1 MKQFLLAALLLLTFT
16 GCGAVPETSD
26 SREVRETMETPAV
39 QESRETLESDAAPE
53 EAAGNA
59 YEALLSG
66 DASLLDE
73 YSAALHGVENWTE
86 FIQSEDFTYEYTCM
100 DLDGDGLD
108 ELLIQ
113 MEDDPS
119 GYNGVF
125 HYADGRLFC
134 WRNDNIEMSC
144 RDYPLRDGTIVRQY
158 DYSDNSTYTICRYQS
173 DGNTQEV
180 TKLHFH
186 NSPLDQ
192 DDGRT
197 FPWYG
202 IDYNEVT
209 EGEFNEQLA
218 AKVTGQLLD
227 RSAWTVI
234 HSGPTVSE

>member
-1 MKQFLLAALLLLTFT
+1 MKQFLLAVLLALLLA
-16 GCGAVPETSD
+16 GCGTIPEAPAGPESQKTAESG
-26 SREVRETMETPAV
+26 TTQETP
-39 QESRETLESDAAPE
+39 SPE
-53 EAAGNA
+53 EAARTA
-59 YEALLSG
+59 FEALLSG
-66 DASLLDE
+66 DASLLDS
-73 YSAALHGVENWTE
+73 YSAALHGVENWAE
-86 FIQSEDFTYEYTCM
+86 FIQSEDFTYEYACM

-158 DYSDNSTYTICRYQS
+158 DYSDNSIYTLCRYQS

-180 TKLHFH
+180 TTLHFH
-186 NSPLDQ
+186 NSPLDEE
-192 DDGRT
+192 DDRT

-202 IDYNEVT
+202 IDYGEVT
-209 EGEFNEQLA
+209 EAEFSEQLA
-218 AKVTGQLLD
+218 ANVTSQLLD

-234 HSGPTVSE
+234 DREAGSAES